1 MVRLVRAVGCDCQDR
16 RAPSCALRTAVRS
29 GLSLP
34 YELAARERRGKA
46 LSATMAGMTPYRT
59 QYSYGNH

>member
-1 MVRLVRAVGCDCQDR
+1 MRCGAPRVWDCVGRLSHTGAWRV
-16 RAPSCALRTAVRS
+16 VRS

-46 LSATMAGMTPYRT
+46 LSATMVDMTSFRIQHP
-59 QYSYGNH
+59 YGND